1 MVFDPSV
8 DSNWLGIS
16 LSHFIC
22 LCVFNTTHSSF
33 NHLTA
38 ESCRLPKGG
47 HMFFVQIQ
55 QSIFLLYNLC
65 VCVCGGVCERRTRE
79 RGQSGEGC
87 GVGSV
92 EGVERER
99 GCVCVWR
106 GGLGG
111 RRRRRDGQGTAVEN
125 ERGCG
130 GVWVC
135 GCVCV
140 GVCEGVCGGE

>member
-55 QSIFLLYNLC
+55 QSIFLLYHHCSVSLC
-65 VCVCGGVCERRTRE
+65 VCVCVSSRV
-79 RGQSGEGC
+79 S
-87 GVGSV
+87 
-92 EGVERER
+92 
-99 GCVCVWR
+99 
-106 GGLGG
+106 
-111 RRRRRDGQGTAVEN
+111 
-125 ERGCG
+125 
-130 GVWVC
+130 
-135 GCVCV
+135 VCV
-140 GVCEGVCGGE
+140 GVCCVVCLRCVCSSPAFYVDVIISNHRCSECKCVCVCV